1 MDPLRDASV
10 PALVQVRAICHQIQ
24 AIVTEIGQITAAH
37 PSPQDLAVL
46 RTQLQPL
53 VFKVMALF
61 TQLRESNRQC
71 NHHQQ
76 QLKHQ
81 TQNAKAEVDRLDQ
94 VLQNLAYE
102 KSHLQQEIKT
112 YQQLESLSDTITL
125 QSMDDFQAKAPQELL
140 DHDNEHTLYM
150 SRLKFELQERRRLEE
165 EKTKLVAIKQQL
177 MKENHEHKQCLQVL
191 SEQVSEFIKSS
202 SKIKRALDKAAFRS
216 DVSTNPSNMT
226 L

>member
-10 PALVQVRAICHQIQ
+10 PALVQVRTICHQIQ
-24 AIVTEIGQITAAH
+24 AIVNEIGQLVATH
-37 PSPQDLAVL
+37 PSPQDLAA
-46 RTQLQPL
+46 QLQPF

-76 QLKHQ
+76 ELKHQ
-81 TQNAKAEVDRLDQ
+81 TQSAKAEVDRLNQ
-94 VLQNLAYE
+94 ILQNLAYE
-102 KSHLQQEIKT
+102 KSHLQQEIQT
-112 YQQLESLSDTITL
+112 YQQFESLSDTLTL
-125 QSMDDFQAKAPQELL
+125 QSIDDFQAKAPQELL

-150 SRLKFELQERRRLEE
+150 NRLKFELQERRRLEE
-165 EKTKLVAIKQQL
+165 EKTKLVAAKQQL

-216 DVSTNPSNMT
+216 DVPANTSNLAM
-226 L
+226 